1 MKNFKIGFP
10 VRFKKSRFPL
20 KKRLNGKYCYLEPVN
35 VKKHSKDLFDNFLVE
50 FPGSILKED
59 ALFFKFDSAYKLA
72 INSVAWKE
80 SERIEKALNYYNS
93 LLFVFPETKYSD
105 QLTEMYQNLQLI
117 KNKTTTTKS

>member
-1 MKNFKIGFP
+1 M
-10 VRFKKSRFPL
+10 
-20 KKRLNGKYCYLEPVN
+20 
-35 VKKHSKDLFDNFLVE
+35 VE

-59 ALFFKFDSAYKLA
+59 ALFYKFDSAYRLA

-105 QLTEMYQNLQLI
+105 QLTEMYKDLQLI